1 MLRDPCERSVSAA
14 AADTSSIMTA
24 GEIFLTALLL
34 VQFMGNLFA
43 SGAILFVVLHKKDRE
58 DK

>member
-1 MLRDPCERSVSAA
+1 
-14 AADTSSIMTA
+14 MTA

-43 SGAILFVVLHKKDRE
+43 SGAILFAVLHKKERD